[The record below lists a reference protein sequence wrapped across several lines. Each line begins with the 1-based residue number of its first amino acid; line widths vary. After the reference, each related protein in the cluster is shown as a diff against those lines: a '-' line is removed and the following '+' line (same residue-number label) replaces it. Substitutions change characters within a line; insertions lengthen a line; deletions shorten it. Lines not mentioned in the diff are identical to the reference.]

1 MATREWDG
9 EEFIPGIYNS
19 RVFMPSTLFAQHFV
33 LLRAPRSPFKY
44 RAEDDGRCTHNC
56 KGEIDV
62 TVSTRAVVSPRVS
75 FGTNELSEIKKKKTV
90 ENYEEKRR
98 KREKKV
104 RGTKSLRIVRRGRKR
119 ERKTKRE
126 SAGANSRHV
135 SLVMLSTSLLYRRH
149 VTCTNAAGSE
159 FAWKRENS
167 RRMLYV

>member
-33 LLRAPRSPFKY
+33 LLHVPRSPLKY

-98 KREKKV
+98 RREQKV
-104 RGTKSLRIVRRGRKR
+104 RGGQNRYESYAEEER
-119 ERKTKRE
+119 ERERQ
-126 SAGANSRHV
+126 
-135 SLVMLSTSLLYRRH
+135 
-149 VTCTNAAGSE
+149 SE
-159 FAWKRENS
+159 NRLG
-167 RRMLYV
+167 RIRGM

>member
-1 MATREWDG
+1 MATRERDG

-75 FGTNELSEIKKKKTV
+75 FDTNELSEIKKKKTV

-104 RGTKSLRIVRRGRKR
+104 RGTNRTQRKKER
-119 ERKTKRE
+119 ERERQ
-126 SAGANSRHV
+126 
-135 SLVMLSTSLLYRRH
+135 
-149 VTCTNAAGSE
+149 SE
-159 FAWKRENS
+159 NRLG
-167 RRMLYV
+167 RIRGM